1 MENLLTKDER
11 TARREDERQGGFTII
26 ETVIAMCIALVVGM
40 IVNPPWRSSSRR
52 AVRSSF
58 VNKSSITPP
67 RSVGDLDAD
76 VLRRAAIGWRH
87 ADGEI
92 AAVVVGAARWHRRDG
107 DGVADDRD
115 DQVS

>member
-1 MENLLTKDER
+1 MAKRKSEIAPNPT
-11 TARREDERQGGFTII
+11 TNAMH
-26 ETVIAMCIALVVGM
+26 IAMTVSM

-58 VNKSSITPP
+58 VIKSSIIPP

-76 VLRRAAIGWRH
+76 VLRRAAVRRRH

-92 AAVVVGAARWHRRDG
+92 AAVVVGLGWGHRRDG
-107 DGVADDRD
+107 DRLCAGVDRD
-115 DQVS
+115 RHVS

>member
-1 MENLLTKDER
+1 MAKRKSEIAPNPT
-11 TARREDERQGGFTII
+11 T
-26 ETVIAMCIALVVGM
+26 IAMHIAMTVSM

-76 VLRRAAIGWRH
+76 VLRRAAVGRRH

-92 AAVVVGAARWHRRDG
+92 AAVAVGAARWPRRRGG
-107 DGVADDRD
+107 DVADGPG
-115 DQVS
+115 DQASGTAGPR